1 MWAKQVWL
9 KDGKLQV
16 YSNHWEDANV
26 WPTPTPVPVTGVS
39 LDEHT
44 ATLQPEGTLQLTATI
59 TPSDATD
66 KKVTWTSSNES
77 VATVSSTGLVT
88 AVANG
93 EATITVR
100 TRDGRYTDTC
110 VVTVSTH
117 IPEVQD
123 VELTSF
129 SEESSNTLFVGRAIG
144 TGIKVTPYTAS
155 NVQVTVTSSDPTVV
169 SVWEIH
175 YDQEPTEFN
184 VGFVSIAGVSEGQ
197 ATVTITSIDNPSVS
211 RTYSFSVQA
220 DVPVTAITGVSTA
233 TPTAYTWTPGV
244 IFDAYYTPSNAVAP
258 QEDIVCLVKAWQ
270 TDLGSVYCM
279 NTELWT
285 AHMWMS
291 VTPDAVVGTTSV
303 YELFT
308 NQAPENKIEI
318 TITVAEGIENFNMA
332 PQDITINGSADISN
346 EFTYQPTTADINSIQ
361 VWTLDPSVATAELVK
376 TVDGSGYVK
385 VEWLSVGSTTVIVGK
400 EYYTQFNSF
409 EVTVEAPSM
418 AVLIFAPWD
427 ETNNQEW
434 GWTVSPTTAYAPVGS
449 LLFVNGSEITDAQ
462 IRTWNS
468 DYDPDAQLLTSITVT
483 EDAGYLNDGWYN
495 YNESTQQWDYNYA
508 AFLPI
513 TGNMQL
519 RCYFTQNQ

>member
-59 TPSDATD
+59 IPSDATD
-66 KKVTWTSSNES
+66 KKVTWTTSDDTI
-77 VATVSSTGLVT
+77 ATVSSTGLVT

-110 VVTVSTH
+110 VVTVSSHT
-117 IPEVQD
+117 PEVQN

-155 NVQVTVTSSDPTVV
+155 NIQVTVTSSDPTVV
-169 SVWEIH
+169 SVWEIY
-175 YDQEPTEFN
+175 YDPEPSEYN
-184 VGFVSIAGVSEGQ
+184 VGSVTITGVSEWQ
-197 ATVTITSIDNPSVS
+197 ATVTVTSVDDPSVS
-211 RTYSFSVQA
+211 KTYSFSVQA
-220 DVPVTAITGVSTA
+220 DIPVTGITGVSTA
-233 TPTAYTWTPGV
+233 TPTAYTWAPGV
-244 IFDAYYTPSNAVAP
+244 LFDAYYTPSNAVAP
-258 QEDIVCLVKAWQ
+258 HEDIVCILKEGE
-270 TDLGSVYCM
+270 TDIGNVYCM
-279 NTELWT
+279 SSDFWV

-291 VTPDAVVGTTSV
+291 VNSDAVVGTTSV

-308 NQAPENKIEI
+308 NSAPENKTEI

-332 PQDITINGSADISN
+332 SQDITINGSADISN

-361 VWTLDPSVATAELVK
+361 VWTLDPSVATAELIK

-400 EYYTQFNSF
+400 EYFTQFNSF
-409 EVTVEAPSM
+409 EVTVESPS
-418 AVLIFAPWD
+418 LDTLTFTPWD
-427 ETNNQEW
+427 GTNNQEW
-434 GWTVSPTTAYAPVGS
+434 GWTISPAIAYVPIGSFIMANLSDTA
-449 LLFVNGSEITDAQ
+449 NAQ
-462 IRTWNS
+462 IRIG
-468 DYDPDAQLLTSITVT
+468 DPYEDPDAQILMSITPT
-483 EDAGYLNDGWYN
+483 PDPDYINSGWQY
-495 YNESTQQWDYNYA
+495 YDESTQEWESVSPSSQQ
-508 AFLPI
+508 I
-513 TGNMQL
+513 TGNMQI
-519 RCYFTQNQ
+519 RNSFIIV